1 MKNEFFEQ
9 KMFNNFETP
18 IQKLMELNVKMMQ
31 NLSLMKPID
40 LLSLKKPEDIFERN
54 MELFI
59 QNSNM
64 TLNYMRETFS
74 ILEHHWFNVPRN
86 MDQYPKKAINEASAA
101 MKKSIKKATATA
113 KTTARKA
120 VSAAK
125 KASPAAKKA
134 SPAAKKASPA
144 AKKASP
150 AAKKASTQKNA
161 KTAVPSKA
169 AASKGKPEV
178 KSAPAKPTMM
188 HAKEPTNQN
197 APRPNMT
204 ADSGMPKAGTMPEK
218 SGGIKDLGIQNMSK
232 NNPMPNEFRK

>member
-134 SPAAKKASPA
+134 SPAAKKAS
-144 AKKASP
+144 
-150 AAKKASTQKNA
+150 TQKNA

>member
-1 MKNEFFEQ
+1 MEMLMKNEFFEQ

-134 SPAAKKASPA
+134 SPAAKKAS
-144 AKKASP
+144 
-150 AAKKASTQKNA
+150 TQKNA